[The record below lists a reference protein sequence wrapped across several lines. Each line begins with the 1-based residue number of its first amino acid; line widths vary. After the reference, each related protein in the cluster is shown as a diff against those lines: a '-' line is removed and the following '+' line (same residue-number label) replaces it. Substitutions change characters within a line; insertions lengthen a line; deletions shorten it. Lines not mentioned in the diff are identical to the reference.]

1 MLHRELRTV
10 PAIVSVLLI
19 SMLPNTAAAHDTAD
33 ESDAQW
39 QILCTLSHQRSDDPI
54 VFPGQPGDSHMHSF
68 YGNTGTKASSTTR
81 SLMAADSNCGRNMQT
96 SDHSAYWV
104 PALYKNNSDG
114 TQTLVRDRDQLMFI
128 YYVRAGG
135 PDGPRVKPFPPGLR
149 MIAGDQEATSSQSRK
164 TLEWTC
170 GGGGPTS
177 GKIPTCSDPDQP
189 IHASLGFPSCWD
201 GMHLDSADHKS
212 HMAYA
217 GDHGSCPRSHPVSL
231 PKIAYEIDYP
241 GITGGSSYALAS
253 GGQYSMHGDFF
264 AAWDNRVQNALVS
277 ECLNEARNCQDINRD
292 GNILFKPASDGDPI
306 PRINLANFSA
316 SQTKVKKAPASP
328 TPSPS
333 PSPTAEHKHH
343 ATPSPSLAA
352 APTPAAVASISP
364 VAAADELP
372 VSTATAKGLASAAG
386 GGMALILVG
395 YLVYAFRVRRR
406 SRRRLFIGAGPPGD
420 Y

>member
-1 MLHRELRTV
+1 MLHRKSLAA
-10 PAIVSVLLI
+10 PAIVSALLI
-19 SMLPNTAAAHDTAD
+19 AMLPNVAAAHDTAD
-33 ESDAQW
+33 ESDSQW
-39 QILCTLSHQRSDDPI
+39 QILCTLDHQRSDDPI
-54 VFPGQPGDSHMHSF
+54 VHPGHPGDSHMHSF
-68 YGNTGTKASSTTR
+68 YGNTTTRASSTTR
-81 SLMAADSNCGRNMQT
+81 SLMAADSSCGRNMQT

-135 PDGPRVKPFPPGLR
+135 PDGPKVKPFPPGLR
-149 MIAGDQEATSSQSRK
+149 MIAGNDDATSAQSRK
-164 TLEWTC
+164 ILEWTC

-217 GDHGSCPRSHPVSL
+217 ADNGACPRSHPVSL
-231 PKIAYEIDYP
+231 PKLSYEIDYP

-277 ECLNEARNCQDINRD
+277 ECLNDARNCQDINRD

-306 PRINLANFSA
+306 PPINLANFS
-316 SQTKVKKAPASP
+316 SQQTKVRAAPTTP
-328 TPSPS
+328 TPTPT
-333 PSPTAEHKHH
+333 PTAEHKHP
-343 ATPSPSLAA
+343 ATPTPSPSASPTPA
-352 APTPAAVASISP
+352 VASIPPTPAAE
-364 VAAADELP
+364 AAP
-372 VSTATAKGLASAAG
+372 INTVPAKGVASAAG
-386 GGMALILVG
+386 GALVLMLVG
-395 YLVYAFRVRRR
+395 YLVYAYRVRRR
-406 SRRRLFIGAGPPGD
+406 SRPQLVNRAGPPAD